1 MPFLSLLLLPVPL
14 LLLPPITTTDP
25 GSRGNSFSLGS
36 ITPIGTPT
44 PTGPDNFTSSIP
56 FSITAVAVVV
66 GKYGF
71 PEGAAAAAENGWW
84 LSVAAGEN
92 TLGEGRMGGSWEAGD
107 RVDEAETGD
116 GSHGDMMLD
125 GRSSGNVPA
134 RLGRGGG
141 IPFPPDAAVDAV
153 AKGGGKE
160 GFPVEYLAF
169 GLGDPL

>member
-44 PTGPDNFTSSIP
+44 PTGPDDNFTSSIP
-56 FSITAVAVVV
+56 FSIAAAAVV

-71 PEGAAAAAENGWW
+71 PEGAAAVAAENGWW
-84 LSVAAGEN
+84 LSVAGGEN
-92 TLGEGRMGGSWEAGD
+92 TLGDGKMGGSWEAGD
-107 RVDEAETGD
+107 RADEAETGD
-116 GSHGDMMLD
+116 GSHEDMVLD

-141 IPFPPDAAVDAV
+141 IPFPPDAAVV
-153 AKGGGKE
+153 KGGGKE

>member
-1 MPFLSLLLLPVPL
+1 M
-14 LLLPPITTTDP
+14 
-25 GSRGNSFSLGS
+25 
-36 ITPIGTPT
+36 
-44 PTGPDNFTSSIP
+44 
-56 FSITAVAVVV
+56 V

-125 GRSSGNVPA
+125 GRSSGNAPA

>member
-36 ITPIGTPT
+36 ITPIGTAIL
-44 PTGPDNFTSSIP
+44 TGPDNFTSSIP
-56 FSITAVAVVV
+56 FSITVVAVVV

-71 PEGAAAAAENGWW
+71 PEGAAAENGWW
-84 LSVAAGEN
+84 LSVAGGEN
-92 TLGEGRMGGSWEAGD
+92 TLGEGKMGGSWEPGD
-107 RVDEAETGD
+107 RADEAETGD
-116 GSHGDMMLD
+116 GSHEDMVLD
-125 GRSSGNVPA
+125 VRSSGNVPA

-141 IPFPPDAAVDAV
+141 IPFPPDAV